1 MGLLDTAADPTL
13 DDLARLA
20 AAVTRSPVAFVS
32 LIDERRQWFIARY
45 GMDATETARDVSFCS
60 HAILRPEE
68 VFTVED
74 ASIDPRFSDNPLV
87 VGDPHIRFY
96 AGVPL
101 MTGDDGLAIGT
112 LCVTDFTPRT
122 LSNDE
127 MESLRALARM
137 VESRLRAKSEISDLA
152 RAVKNLSATE
162 QRLEETNR
170 RVEEANRLLN
180 AILLHLPLG
189 VFVKSVEP
197 DRLGEFVVWN
207 AECARIFERT
217 EREAL
222 GHKLTD
228 VCAFNAEAM
237 GASDAVVCERRQPVE
252 LPPTFT
258 KTHSG
263 TERWL
268 RTQKAPLFDTE
279 GRIRWILGVT
289 EDVTAQMRADQER
302 KAALSRAEAASLIK
316 SQFLSNMSHEIRT
329 PVNGVLGFLTLA
341 LEGDLTLD
349 VREMVET
356 AKGSAQ
362 HLLAIINDILD
373 LSKIESGNI
382 TLEDAAF
389 SLRDAMRRVLGV
401 AATDAATKKVEFVLD
416 IAPDVPDAV
425 RGDVVRFGQ
434 MVSNLA
440 TNAVKFTKVGEI
452 RVSVELEREARPDGP
467 RRIVVT
473 VADTGIG
480 IPKDKW
486 DSIFLPFSQAEA
498 STTRRF
504 GGTGLGL
511 TICREIARRM
521 GGDIVVSSEFGHG
534 SRFEATLALGADPEP
549 PRTNLTGLS
558 VAVAGAYAP
567 SVAAAARAIRGL
579 GATVTEITSLDDVPL
594 AARAKS
600 TVVVIDTA
608 SSVEDDPAAWMARFR
623 AERGATAPV
632 LWLVDATA
640 WMTHGHQVQAGRISR
655 KPATSNDLGRAI
667 EGLVQT
673 AAQPEG
679 SPPTAPQA
687 GPRVDPRAAILR
699 GTRVLLAEDNP
710 VNGRLA
716 TRLLEALGCV
726 VQWATDGRAALEAFR
741 GGGFDVVLLDVQ
753 MPEMDGLACA
763 RAIREAEAPAP
774 PVPIIA
780 LTANAM
786 KGQDAECLAAGMDRY
801 LSKPLDRERL
811 VQDLVWARGRRDS
824 SRLLVAGAPIL
835 TELGPSRG
843 SKGSSGPASTTG
855 A

>member
-1 MGLLDTAADPTL
+1 
-13 DDLARLA
+13 
-20 AAVTRSPVAFVS
+20 
-32 LIDERRQWFIARY
+32 
-45 GMDATETARDVSFCS
+45 
-60 HAILRPEE
+60 
-68 VFTVED
+68 
-74 ASIDPRFSDNPLV
+74 
-87 VGDPHIRFY
+87 
-96 AGVPL
+96 
-101 MTGDDGLAIGT
+101 
-112 LCVTDFTPRT
+112 
-122 LSNDE
+122 
-127 MESLRALARM
+127 
-137 VESRLRAKSEISDLA
+137 
-152 RAVKNLSATE
+152 SATE
-162 QRLEETNR
+162 QRLEE
-170 RVEEANRLLN
+170 ANRFLN
-180 AILLHLPLG
+180 AILMQVPLG
-189 VFVKSVEP
+189 IFVKSVEP
-197 DRLGEFVVWN
+197 DTAGEFVVWN

-222 GHKLTD
+222 GSKLSD
-228 VCAFNAEAM
+228 ICAVNAEAM
-237 GASDAVVCERRQPVE
+237 GASDAVVCDRRQPIE

-263 TERWL
+263 AERWL
-268 RTQKAPLFDTE
+268 RTQKAPLFDME
-279 GRIRWILGVT
+279 GRIRWILGIT
-289 EDVTAQMRADQER
+289 EDVTAQIRAEQDR

-316 SQFLSNMSHEIRT
+316 SQFLANMSHEIRT

-341 LEGDLTLD
+341 LEADLTPD
-349 VREMVET
+349 VREMVDT

-401 AATDAATKKVEFVLD
+401 AATDAAAKKVEFVLD
-416 IAPDVPDAV
+416 IAPEVPDAV
-425 RGDVVRFGQ
+425 RGDVVRFSQ

-440 TNAVKFTKVGEI
+440 TNAVKFTKAGEI
-452 RVSVELEREARPDGP
+452 RVSVELEREARPDEP
-467 RRIVVT
+467 RRIVVA
-473 VADTGIG
+473 VSDSGIG

-486 DSIFLPFSQAEA
+486 DSIFLPFSQAET

-521 GGDIVVSSEFGHG
+521 GGDITVSSEFGRG
-534 SRFEATLALGADPEP
+534 SRFEATLVLGSDPEP
-549 PRTNLTGLS
+549 PRPTLTGLS
-558 VAVAGAYAP
+558 VAVAGGYGP

-579 GATVTEITSLDDVPL
+579 GATVTEITSLDDVSR
-594 AARAKS
+594 ASGAKS

-608 SSVEDDPAAWMARFR
+608 SSVEDDPAAWMTRFR
-623 AERGATAPV
+623 AERGATTPF

-655 KPATSNDLGRAI
+655 KPVTSNDLGRAI
-667 EGLVQT
+667 EGLVQP
-673 AAQPEG
+673 AVQPEAAA
-679 SPPTAPQA
+679 PAPQA
-687 GPRVDPRAAILR
+687 GPRVDPRAAILK

-716 TRLLEALGCV
+716 TRMLQALGCV
-726 VQWATDGRAALEAFR
+726 VKWATDGREALEAFR

-763 RAIREAEAPAP
+763 RAIREAEAPAA

-786 KGQDAECLAAGMDRY
+786 KGNDAECLAAGMDRY
-801 LSKPLDRERL
+801 LSKPLDRELL
-811 VQDLVWARGRRDS
+811 VEDLVWARRRRDS
-824 SRLLVAGAPIL
+824 SRGLVAAAPAQAGPGRGASDASD
-835 TELGPSRG
+835 TTKR
-843 SKGSSGPASTTG
+843 PASTTG